1 MKKRTFF
8 ISLFSTTI
16 LGIAG
21 YIGYKTS
28 QTDTPTNESH
38 LSLNVIN
45 KDKPVNVEL
54 RDIVDSIQYTV
65 LESSA
70 SCMLGEITRVKKTD
84 GYYFVRD
91 DFGLYA
97 FDEEGHFI
105 NEISQKGNGNK
116 EYVHLENFY
125 IDEQQKAIGLICNP
139 SPKIMFFSYDGEYL
153 STVRLPEEDGGI
165 HSIMKSPDQ
174 DLLAYY
180 PMPNDYI
187 KIEHEYKK
195 VEIKGNRLKTFPLLT
210 MKDLT
215 TKDIHYAFS
224 ACPMAIYKDTCY
236 LLSVLSHNL
245 YAYKNGEIK
254 HAYQFDWAKQL
265 PSTKF
270 LKECRNENFYD
281 LKEKIQES
289 GMSIGF
295 TDIQA
300 NKDYMFISVNN
311 ENTLIWDGRQSVLI
325 HNTYD
330 SERNF
335 HFPNIALTGGCS
347 DENIGFYNADILC
360 QQKKQLPTRSQ
371 TFNRIVQSIKEED
384 NPVLYRFIFKKDLI
398 NHISMKYKLK

>member
-245 YAYKNGEIK
+245 
-254 HAYQFDWAKQL
+254 
-265 PSTKF
+265 
-270 LKECRNENFYD
+270 
-281 LKEKIQES
+281 
-289 GMSIGF
+289 
-295 TDIQA
+295 
-300 NKDYMFISVNN
+300 
-311 ENTLIWDGRQSVLI
+311 
-325 HNTYD
+325 
-330 SERNF
+330 
-335 HFPNIALTGGCS
+335 
-347 DENIGFYNADILC
+347 
-360 QQKKQLPTRSQ
+360 
-371 TFNRIVQSIKEED
+371 
-384 NPVLYRFIFKKDLI
+384 
-398 NHISMKYKLK
+398 